1 MPRNEHPPEY
11 YKSFKGSTFQYN
23 INSRITPQ
31 EIKGKNFQKTSKYF
45 FWGKWLQ
52 LGLNIEILYIIV
64 KRKCLLF
71 IILNKKNENRTNPHI
86 Q

>member
-11 YKSFKGSTFQYN
+11 YKSFKRSTFHYKN
-23 INSRITPQ
+23 NSRITPQ

-52 LGLNIEILYIIV
+52 LGLSRFSSVDKVNEY
-64 KRKCLLF
+64 
-71 IILNKKNENRTNPHI
+71 NGKKFLC
-86 Q
+86 

>member
-52 LGLNIEILYIIV
+52 LGLMEILLRFIYYILKSGVYLVMMIFLQL
-64 KRKCLLF
+64 KYLL
-71 IILNKKNENRTNPHI
+71 
-86 Q
+86 